1 MFTADQ
7 LVAHLVGEYLAQSH
21 WMATEKTKRTLAAA
35 VHSVAYFLPFWFLH
49 PSKAAIAVI
58 VGTHFLIDRYRLA
71 RFVVFAKNFLAPR
84 ETVIQTR
91 IPNADELQGEN
102 GHVTQ
107 LQIRR
112 NWPKWED
119 AQATGYPSDVPPWL
133 SFWLLI
139 IADNTLHIVINGLT
153 LRYL

>member
-7 LVAHLVGEYLAQSH
+7 IVAHLVGDYLTQSH
-21 WMATEKTKRTLAAA
+21 WMAMDKTKRNLAAA
-35 VHSVAYFLPFWFLH
+35 VHAVFYFVPFWFLS
-49 PSKAAIAVI
+49 PSKSAIAVI

-84 ETVIQTR
+84 DSVIR
-91 IPNADELQGEN
+91 ITMPNTGEIQGE
-102 GHVTQ
+102 GGSYTQ

-139 IADNTLHIVINGLT
+139 IADNTLHILINGLA
-153 LRYL
+153 LHYL